1 MPLMICVNKCTLYL
15 CISEKKEEEKKRKE
29 NSVRS
34 EEKKKMNGK
43 KKEKKKLR
51 NTLAQVI
58 QYSGQWN
65 GAKKMIN

>member
-1 MPLMICVNKCTLYL
+1 MYIILIFVYQWKKRRR
-15 CISEKKEEEKKRKE
+15 KKEE

-65 GAKKMIN
+65 GAKKMINWIKV